1 MLELNPNGDEGA
13 AEATACGDMKG
24 VREPKERIGE

>member
-1 MLELNPNGDEGA
+1 MFELNPNGDEGA